1 MNTKFIYTLSDPNT
15 GLVRY
20 IGKTNN
26 IRKRL
31 SSHLSNNHLSSST
44 KKNNWIIS
52 LLRNSQI
59 PVLMVVMDMIGLVE
73 IIKIS
78 QN

>member
-20 IGKTNN
+20 VGKTNN

-31 SSHLSNNHLSSST
+31 SSHLSNNRVH
-44 KKNNWIIS
+44 
-52 LLRNSQI
+52 
-59 PVLMVVMDMIGLVE
+59 
-73 IIKIS
+73 
-78 QN
+78 